1 VAAALGGSW
10 PSRLVATAAAPRD
23 MKAPRKSVV
32 ELAAL
37 SAVSALGCVVAAGRA
52 ELLFVAL
59 FGTASTVAIIEALR
73 RLR

>member
-1 VAAALGGSW
+1 M
-10 PSRLVATAAAPRD
+10 ATAAAARD
-23 MKAPRKSVV
+23 MKAPQRKSVV

>member
-1 VAAALGGSW
+1 MA
-10 PSRLVATAAAPRD
+10 SRLVATAAAARD
-23 MKAPRKSVV
+23 MKAPQRKSVV